1 MASTMEHQAP
11 RNSHKQTRLS
21 SILWWVALIV
31 CLGCLLGLNTLLDP

>member
-1 MASTMEHQAP
+1 MEHQAP
-11 RNSHKQTRLS
+11 RDNRRQHTLS